1 VVPLKILHQILYF
14 IEPSSEPF
22 SLKNAST
29 FVHTDLCSSLLYFPP
44 LSRYFSY
51 ADHTILLSRPP
62 NFVNCSRVVTSIF
75 DLRFD
80 TATVVVKR
88 NSTRQAINRARL
100 WHFAES
106 RAQRIYLFA
115 AQDSRTVST
124 SNSCLTLEDLLS
136 QQDDGTKCP
145 CPGMPVMIL
154 ANVCTLMGQVNG
166 TMGIATK
173 AIFDE
178 TGCSLLHLSNLV
190 IASTIF

>member
-1 VVPLKILHQILYF
+1 M
-14 IEPSSEPF
+14 
-22 SLKNAST
+22 
-29 FVHTDLCSSLLYFPP
+29 
-44 LSRYFSY
+44 
-51 ADHTILLSRPP
+51 
-62 NFVNCSRVVTSIF
+62 TSIF
-75 DLRFD
+75 DRRFD

-124 SNSCLTLEDLLS
+124 SNSRLTLEDLLS

-145 CPGMPVMIL
+145 CPGLFMYTPGMPVMIL

-178 TGCSLLHLSNLV
+178 TGCSLLHLFLQGFTNLV

>member
-1 VVPLKILHQILYF
+1 MRQ
-14 IEPSSEPF
+14 
-22 SLKNAST
+22 
-29 FVHTDLCSSLLYFPP
+29 
-44 LSRYFSY
+44 
-51 ADHTILLSRPP
+51 ADDPDFQSFLDRVRAACVTQDDITRLNSK
-62 NFVNCSRVVTSIF
+62 VVTSIF
-75 DLRFD
+75 DPRFD

-124 SNSCLTLEDLLS
+124 SNSRLTLEDLLS
-136 QQDDGTKCP
+136 QQDDVTKCP
-145 CPGMPVMIL
+145 CPGLFMYTPGMPVMIL

-173 AIFDE
+173 VEMGA
-178 TGCSLLHLSNLV
+178 CSDGYKQIN
-190 IASTIF
+190 